1 MKMNATKNSKKT
13 QKVILVTG
21 GCGSIGS
28 VFIRQML
35 ESTDYAIVNVDAL
48 TYAGNPD
55 NVAMH
60 KRNPRYHFVKCDI
73 ADGVSLEKV
82 FKKFKPEYVINFAA
96 ETHVDRS
103 VHLGARAFLRT
114 NAEGVLTLLELIRR
128 YPVTKMVQV
137 STDEVYGSLPLGST
151 ERFTEIS
158 PIAPNSP
165 YAASKA
171 AGDLLCKA
179 YHETWGLPVVITRC
193 SNNFGPYH
201 NPEKLIPFLVLRALA
216 GQTLPIY
223 GDGLNVRDWIYVEDH
238 CRALALALFE
248 GRPGE
253 VYNIGADGE
262 RSNLDIALR
271 IASYFKRGKEALE
284 FFPDRPGHDRRYGID
299 ATKIRRELGWR
310 PQTEFDTV
318 CTHTIE
324 WYTKNQDWARRV
336 FERSGIFHPHTS
348 LFSKNEQSKRVKKK
362 SVGGQK
368 RRSSKK

>member
-1 MKMNATKNSKKT
+1 MKKNLVGAEKQSPST
-13 QKVILVTG
+13 ILVTG

-28 VFIRQML
+28 VFIRQIL
-35 ESTDYAIVNVDAL
+35 ASSAHTVVNVDAL

-60 KRNPRYHFVKCDI
+60 RGNPRYHFVKCDI
-73 ADGVSLEKV
+73 ADAVALEKV
-82 FKKFKPEYVINFAA
+82 FKKFKPAYVINFAA

-137 STDEVYGSLPLGST
+137 STDEVYGSLPLEST
-151 ERFTEIS
+151 ERFTENS
-158 PIAPNSP
+158 QIAPNSP

-171 AGDLLCKA
+171 AGDLLCQA

-201 NPEKLIPFLVLRALA
+201 NPEKLIPFLVLRALS

-238 CRALALALFE
+238 CQALALALFH
-248 GRPGE
+248 GKPGE
-253 VYNIGADGE
+253 VYNIGARGE
-262 RSNLDIALR
+262 RNNLDIALR
-271 IASYFKRGKEALE
+271 VARYFGRGKETLE
-284 FFPDRPGHDRRYGID
+284 FFPDRPGHDRRYAID
-299 ATKIRRELGWR
+299 ATKIMRELGWR
-310 PQTEFDTV
+310 PQADFDTV
-318 CTHTIE
+318 CTQTIR
-324 WYTKNQDWARRV
+324 WYTENQAWVQRV
-336 FERSGIFHPHTS
+336 YKRSGIFHPHARLFEKKQSTGKKTS
-348 LFSKNEQSKRVKKK
+348 PAVRKRQSAK
-362 SVGGQK
+362 
-368 RRSSKK
+368 